1 MLARSRFSRREAPT
15 FTSMPVAFQL
25 LMTTVYPTL
34 ITSLFNKF
42 APLPEGELHSITEA
56 LSSRVQFPLQKLFV
70 VDAASGLAIP
80 MHTSMAFSK
89 ASALSYSIPCWS
101 TQAMMKHA
109 PFLVRDRAHDYS
121 VEHEVILITIFFAGL
136 TFLSFY

>member
-1 MLARSRFSRREAPT
+1 
-15 FTSMPVAFQL
+15 MPVAFQL

-70 VDAASGLAIP
+70 VDAASA
-80 MHTSMAFSK
+80 
-89 ASALSYSIPCWS
+89 SIPKLPTECLLRIVDKVGDNITTS
-101 TQAMMKHA
+101 RALLTVNSSFFHA
-109 PFLVRDRAHDYS
+109 SLPHLV
-121 VEHEVILITIFFAGL
+121 EVWMRKVDHQIIKPDFA
-136 TFLSFY
+136 S